1 MRSGTGRRPEP
12 QPAHGPATGMTT
24 RIAYLAACASLIALI
39 FLGIAWEL
47 RLAPIQPGGSALV
60 FKVLPLLA
68 ALFGILH
75 GKRYTYKWSSLL
87 ILLYF
92 AEGLVRVRTGTWANG
107 WPSVKLPSQRYFS
120 RQPSFSC
127 AEPAPNEK
135 AAADAAATSP
145 LHGGRR
151 FRRPPAPSPCHR
163 SNAACSAHS
172 GRPSPKR

>member
-1 MRSGTGRRPEP
+1 
-12 QPAHGPATGMTT
+12 MTT

-92 AEGLVRVRTGTWANG
+92 AEGLVRASSDRDMGQWLAIGEIALATIFFASAVLFLRRT
-107 WPSVKLPSQRYFS
+107 
-120 RQPSFSC
+120 
-127 AEPAPNEK
+127 
-135 AAADAAATSP
+135 
-145 LHGGRR
+145 
-151 FRRPPAPSPCHR
+151 RPQ
-163 SNAACSAHS
+163 
-172 GRPSPKR
+172 

>member
-1 MRSGTGRRPEP
+1 
-12 QPAHGPATGMTT
+12 MTT

-92 AEGLVRVRTGTWANG
+92 AEGLVRASSDRDMGQWLAIGEIALATIFFASAVLFLRGT
-107 WPSVKLPSQRYFS
+107 
-120 RQPSFSC
+120 
-127 AEPAPNEK
+127 
-135 AAADAAATSP
+135 
-145 LHGGRR
+145 
-151 FRRPPAPSPCHR
+151 RPQ
-163 SNAACSAHS
+163 
-172 GRPSPKR
+172 

>member
-24 RIAYLAACASLIALI
+24 RIASLAACASLIALI

-92 AEGLVRVRTGTWANG
+92 AEGLVRASSDRDMGQWLAIGEIALATIFFASAALFLRGT
-107 WPSVKLPSQRYFS
+107 
-120 RQPSFSC
+120 
-127 AEPAPNEK
+127 
-135 AAADAAATSP
+135 
-145 LHGGRR
+145 
-151 FRRPPAPSPCHR
+151 RPQ
-163 SNAACSAHS
+163 
-172 GRPSPKR
+172 